1 MGKSMSYKKNILA
14 IIGSMVGGLIATLP
28 WVLVYV
34 YGNMMYSF
42 LAVLV
47 AMGALFGYQLFKGDI
62 NKSLPTKI
70 VVVSLLSITIATL
83 VVIPCLLLA
92 HEGAGVSITNF
103 KYLYSN
109 SDFIKGIISDYII
122 SVLFTLLGISG
133 VIRSIKK
140 QVVNDSGNIKI
151 DLSNGNNKKDRMLIK
166 EVLLDKGAIDSN
178 SAYVFSDEDKIN
190 NDTLNILLTSGEV
203 VRVDDNK
210 YYYDSKKEVEN
221 KKQKSKTRLAYE
233 TYKKDFSTETNCIND
248 KLNQIYCADSLEFLK
263 TLPDNCV
270 DIVMTSPPY
279 NFGIDYNA
287 HNDTN
292 HWKQYFDKLFT
303 IFKECIRVLK
313 SGGRIIVNIQPM
325 YSDYIPTHHFISK
338 FFIDEGLIW
347 KGEILWEKN
356 NYNCKYCTWG
366 SWQSPASPY
375 LKYSWEFIEVFC
387 KNTLKKD
394 GNKANIDISGDEFKK

>member
-1 MGKSMSYKKNILA
+1 MKKNVLA

-92 HEGAGVSITNF
+92 HEGADVSITNF

-133 VIRSIKK
+133 VIKSIKK

-151 DLSNGNNKKDRMLIK
+151 DLSNGNNKKDRLLIK
-166 EVLLDKGAIDSN
+166 NILLNKGATNRD
-178 SAYVFSDEDKIN
+178 SAYIFSDDDKIN
-190 NDTLNILLTSGEV
+190 NDTLNILLSTGEV
-203 VRVDDNK
+203 VKVDDDK
-210 YYYDSKKEVEN
+210 YYYDSNKEIENSKQN
-221 KKQKSKTRLAYE
+221 KKTIYINA
-233 TYKKDFSTETNCIND
+233 TCI
-248 KLNQIYCADSLEFLK
+248 FGG
-263 TLPDNCV
+263 V
-270 DIVMTSPPY
+270 DI
-279 NFGIDYNA
+279 
-287 HNDTN
+287 
-292 HWKQYFDKLFT
+292 K
-303 IFKECIRVLK
+303 
-313 SGGRIIVNIQPM
+313 
-325 YSDYIPTHHFISK
+325 
-338 FFIDEGLIW
+338 
-347 KGEILWEKN
+347 
-356 NYNCKYCTWG
+356 
-366 SWQSPASPY
+366 
-375 LKYSWEFIEVFC
+375 
-387 KNTLKKD
+387 
-394 GNKANIDISGDEFKK
+394 